1 MTTTVEMSTT
11 AERGN
16 SLNRAVSA
24 KLDSW
29 KRDTGTTDAQICDAL
44 GISASSLRR
53 RRTGASEW
61 RVSEVFKLCGLM
73 GCTAS
78 EIIR

>member
-1 MTTTVEMSTT
+1 MTTT
-11 AERGN
+11 AEKAKHMN
-16 SLNRAVSA
+16 QQVSF
-24 KLDSW
+24 KMDSW
-29 KRDTGTTDAQICDAL
+29 KRETGATDAQICDAL

-53 RRTGASEW
+53 RRAGATEW
-61 RVSEVFKLCGLM
+61 RISEVFKLCGLM